1 MSLSLSEALQ
11 AGVDNADIVDK
22 NKLNQLFNINY
33 QGDLQDSIQVFRYS
47 GYLKAD
53 AQGTTQFYYL
63 FYPAANDSLKKPIIL
78 WLNGGPGCSSIQ
90 GAFNEN
96 GPFVF
101 KAGTSE
107 FELNK
112 YSWTNFANMIY
123 LESPISVGF
132 SYGPQVQQS
141 DESTAKYNLQALIDF
156 FNKFP
161 EYKTSPLFLAGESFG
176 GVYVPTLTIEI
187 IDYNSKQSAEGRIN
201 LQGLAIGNGCTD
213 PTECTH
219 AAWQFQ
225 VHVFHQVGRHNFISE
240 ELYEKVRS
248 VEKQCVEV
256 KTDICRQISQEVEE
270 QITGKDQQVKAN
282 QYNIY
287 GPCYTYTP
295 EGSKRASKSHG
306 LMSYTEDADIPA
318 CADIQGLYHHLRSN
332 QVRDLLHIKAESAEW
347 EVCSKKF
354 VDYQE
359 NPKGSYY
366 LYEEILKHQIKVLI
380 YSGDVDGVVPVTGT
394 MYWLNKLQKELSLLT
409 LNPWRPWFVPGKR
422 DVDGNQNAGYVVD
435 LDGLTFMTI
444 RNAGHM
450 VPLDKREEAE
460 VFMAK
465 FVKHELF
472 P

>member
-1 MSLSLSEALQ
+1 MKIIVTITTILSLSLSFQIGAHES
-11 AGVDNADIVDK
+11 DIVD
-22 NKLNQLFNINY
+22 NIMLNQLFNINY
-33 QGDLQDSIQVFRYS
+33 QGDLYS
-47 GYLKAD
+47 GYLTAD
-53 AQGTTQFYYL
+53 KEGTTQFYYL
-63 FYPAANDSLKKPIIL
+63 FYPAINDSLEKPIIL

-132 SYGPQVQQS
+132 SFGPQVEQS

-161 EYKTSPLFLAGESFG
+161 EYKKLPFFLAGESFG
-176 GVYVPTLTIEI
+176 GVYVPTLTKEI
-187 IDYNSKQSAEGRIN
+187 IDYNSQQSADSRIN

-219 AAWQFQ
+219 EAWQFQ
-225 VHVFHQVGRHNFISE
+225 IHVFHQVGRHNFISE

-248 VEKQCVEV
+248 VEKQCIEV
-256 KTDICRQISQEVEE
+256 KTDICTQISKEVEE
-270 QITGKDQQVKAN
+270 QIIGKDQKIKAN
-282 QYNIY
+282 QYNMY

-295 EGSKRASKSHG
+295 EGSKMAQRFFG
-306 LMSYTEDADIPA
+306 MRSYTEDADIPA

-332 QVRDLLHIKAESAEW
+332 KVRNLLHIKVESPEW
-347 EVCSKKF
+347 EVCSRKF
-354 VDYQE
+354 VDYKE

-366 LYEEILKHQIKVLI
+366 LYKEILKNQIRVLI
-380 YSGDVDGVVPVTGT
+380 YSGDVDAVVPVTGT
-394 MYWLNKLQKELSLLT
+394 MFWINKLQTELSLLT
-409 LNPWRPWFVPGKR
+409 LSPWRPWYVEGKR
-422 DVDGNQNAGYVVD
+422 EVDPNQNAGYVLD

-460 VFMAK
+460 IFMEK
-465 FVKHELF
+465 FVKKEFF